1 MARMAHLHQDI
12 ATLLK
17 DGLRGARYLVRKT
30 TRAGDDADPLR
41 RGVHHLT
48 SLADAVLST
57 TEETVSSLLRGA
69 PGDEARS
76 DAALMRACRRLSGLA
91 DADAFETLFTR
102 TVYRLAETLLMRR
115 GIDNLF
121 IAEHDIAA
129 AARDL
134 TPPARDGAD
143 PARFWAEAAVAL
155 VARRPIRDIETAEHT
170 PVSGDGFATEPN
182 AAVFLTV
189 ALAGAVAATKDLD
202 AAGLGAVPDS
212 AAAVMDVRFRRFAD
226 CLDRRDPAHALEVEI
241 ASVLPFLP

>member
-1 MARMAHLHQDI
+1 MAHLHQDI

-30 TRAGDDADPLR
+30 TRAGEDADPLR

-102 TVYRLAETLLMRR
+102 TVYRLAETLLTRR

-134 TPPARDGAD
+134 APPASRDGTD
-143 PARFWAEAAVAL
+143 PARFWAEAAIAL
-155 VARRPIRDIETAEHT
+155 VARRPIRDIEAAEST
-170 PVSGDGFATEPN
+170 SVGAGSFATEPN
-182 AAVFLTV
+182 AAVFLTI
-189 ALAGAVAATKDLD
+189 ALAGAVAVEKDLD

-226 CLDRRDPAHALEVEI
+226 CLDTRDPAGALAAEI
-241 ASVLPFLP
+241 TSVLPFLP

>member
-1 MARMAHLHQDI
+1 MAHLHQDI

-102 TVYRLAETLLMRR
+102 TVYRLAETLLTRR

-134 TPPARDGAD
+134 VPPAARDGTD

-155 VARRPIRDIETAEHT
+155 VARRPIRDIEAAESASADGT
-170 PVSGDGFATEPN
+170 GFATEPN
-182 AAVFLTV
+182 AAVFLTI

-226 CLDRRDPAHALEVEI
+226 CLDRRDPARALAAEI